1 MLELVFGEAVRA
13 TTHRPH
19 CRRHGRFAAE
29 AIDQPSRSSTNTSS
43 TGRLSGSACHL
54 TVLGVESRPFGHVR
68 LPTRIWGRLASVD
81 ASERDR
87 LAARPL
93 AVQRSRL
100 FDQHAEAYDRFRPT
114 YPDAVI
120 DELLGPVPTGL
131 DVLDVGCGTGIASR
145 QIARRGAKVLGVELA
160 PRMAE
165 IARGHGVDLEIAAFE
180 SWDAAGRTFD
190 RVTSAQAW
198 HWLDLPIA
206 TAKAASVL
214 RPGGK
219 LCLIWNAGCQPDDL
233 ADVLEEVYS
242 RVVPPGGHRLFRGY
256 AASRS
261 SDVKTGLDSEIDV
274 ISAMPDFSAPTEK
287 WFPWTRAYQR
297 DEWLDQLVSRS
308 DHTALEPAV
317 RDRLFEAIGAAI
329 DDHGGSFV
337 MTFETVLITAT
348 RLG

>member
-1 MLELVFGEAVRA
+1 M
-13 TTHRPH
+13 
-19 CRRHGRFAAE
+19 
-29 AIDQPSRSSTNTSS
+29 
-43 TGRLSGSACHL
+43 
-54 TVLGVESRPFGHVR
+54 
-68 LPTRIWGRLASVD
+68 D
-81 ASERDR
+81 ASEERDR

-93 AVQRSRL
+93 ALQRSRL
-100 FDQHAEAYDRFRPT
+100 FDQQAEAYDRFRPT

-120 DELLGPVPTGL
+120 DELLGPAPAGL

-145 QIARRGAKVLGVELA
+145 QMAQRGAKVLGVELA

-165 IARGHGVDLEIAAFE
+165 IARGHGVDVEIAAFE
-180 SWDAAGRTFD
+180 AWDAAGRTFD

-198 HWLDLPIA
+198 HWLDLLIA

-233 ADVLEEVYS
+233 ADALEEVYAS
-242 RVVPPGGHRLFRGY
+242 VVPPGGHRLFRGY

-261 SDVKTGLDSEIDV
+261 SDVKTGLDSEIDA
-274 ISAMPDFSAPTEK
+274 ISAVPDFGAPTEK

-297 DEWLDQLVSRS
+297 DEWLAQLVSRS
-308 DHTALEPAV
+308 DHAALEPAV

-329 DDHGGSFV
+329 DDQGGSFV
-337 MTFETVLITAT
+337 MSFETVLITAT

>member
-1 MLELVFGEAVRA
+1 VV
-13 TTHRPH
+13 
-19 CRRHGRFAAE
+19 
-29 AIDQPSRSSTNTSS
+29 SSEE
-43 TGRLSGSACHL
+43 CDY
-54 TVLGVESRPFGHVR
+54 
-68 LPTRIWGRLASVD
+68 PT
-81 ASERDR
+81 
-87 LAARPL
+87 ARPL
-93 AVQRSRL
+93 AQERSRL

-120 DELLGPVPTGL
+120 DELLGPIPAEM

-145 QIARRGAKVLGVELA
+145 QIAQRGAKVLGVELA

-165 IARGHGVDLEIAAFE
+165 IARGQGVDVEVAAFE
-180 SWDAAGRTFD
+180 AWDAAGRTFD

-198 HWLDLPIA
+198 HWLDLPVA

-214 RPGGK
+214 RSGGK

-233 ADVLEEVYS
+233 ADALEEVYT

-261 SDVKTGLDSEIDV
+261 SDVKTGLDSEIDA
-274 ISAMPDFSAPTEK
+274 ISAAPDFGAPTEK
-287 WFPWTRAYQR
+287 WFPWTRAFQR
-297 DEWLDQLVSRS
+297 DEWLNQLVSRS
-308 DHTALEPAV
+308 DHAALEPAV
-317 RDRLFEAIGAAI
+317 RDGLFEGIGAAI

-337 MTFETVLITAT
+337 MNFETVLITAT